1 MDALVKRGGAIFP
14 KDVDL
19 EQLLAKKSKMGDG
32 APKVRVVVGKNYGQN
47 TDGTPKPIRAMLEER
62 IYFLNVQLLKFEF
75 LILTKLAVDLVGQY
89 VESDRYLANRVL
101 VNIDSYYSYEVYG
114 ADGSFRVFDSY
125 VRAGREYDGHL
136 PPSRVKM
143 RHEVLVDTS
152 SMTPYGVFTFTG
164 KVLSTP
170 TF

>member
-1 MDALVKRGGAIFP
+1 MGGPISLMNHP
-14 KDVDL
+14 
-19 EQLLAKKSKMGDG
+19 
-32 APKVRVVVGKNYGQN
+32 NYIS
-47 TDGTPKPIRAMLEER
+47 P
-62 IYFLNVQLLKFEF
+62 
-75 LILTKLAVDLVGQY
+75 KLAVDLVGQY

-101 VNIDSYYSYEVYG
+101 VNIDSYYSYEDYG

-136 PPSRVKM
+136 PPNRVKM